1 MEANR
6 GTRSVGQ
13 RWSEARPT
21 KTLLFWACV
30 ASAVFTM
37 IVGFSWGGWVTGGS
51 ARQSA
56 EDMARDAVVQRLAPI
71 CVVQSGRDLGKGQKL
86 VALKEESTWQRGEY
100 VGKQGWATMP
110 GEQEPDR
117 RVAEACAAL
126 LMPTS

>member
-37 IVGFSWGGWVTGGS
+37 IVGFSWGGWVTGGT
-51 ARQSA
+51 ARQTA
-56 EDMARDAVVQRLAPI
+56 QAIAQDAVVQRLASI
-71 CVVQSGRDLGKGQKL
+71 CVVQSARDPAKAQKL
-86 VALKEESTWQRGEY
+86 VALREESAWQRGEY

-110 GEQEPDR
+110 GEHEPDST
-117 RVAEACAAL
+117 VARACATL
-126 LMPTS
+126 LTPTA